1 MMNMWLEIVI
11 LFKESLLFILNALM
25 SYLNSM
31 RLRSL
36 TKKSL
41 YFILFQQM
49 VQRLIWWFSFVVA
62 IQCDNGHIVCSTCFP
77 KLKNKCQKC
86 SFHISSK
93 RCKVIDNLLSSIE
106 MPCRNAKHGCSEKIR
121 YVGNRKHEEECIH
134 EPCYCPFSSCDFV
147 ASSEVLSNH
156 LSLKHCDS
164 LLEFCYGNSFIVSL
178 KSNDETIVLQ
188 EENDDKL
195 FILNNSTMI
204 LGNAVNICCIGP
216 NSSESEYNY
225 DILHRSHTCKLT
237 LHSCVKN
244 VQRVTL
250 ATLSSEFLV
259 IPVGSSEPLKLEI
272 CITPMVSPIS
282 FYLLWYFLSN

>member
-1 MMNMWLEIVI
+1 
-11 LFKESLLFILNALM
+11 
-25 SYLNSM
+25 
-31 RLRSL
+31 
-36 TKKSL
+36 
-41 YFILFQQM
+41 M

-225 DILHRSHTCKLT
+225 DILHKSHICKLT
-237 LHSCVKN
+237 LHSWVKN
-244 VQRVTL
+244 VQRVTSG
-250 ATLSSEFLV
+250 TLSSEFLV

-272 CITPMVSPIS
+272 CITAMVSPIS
-282 FYLLWYFLSN
+282 FYLLLYFLSN